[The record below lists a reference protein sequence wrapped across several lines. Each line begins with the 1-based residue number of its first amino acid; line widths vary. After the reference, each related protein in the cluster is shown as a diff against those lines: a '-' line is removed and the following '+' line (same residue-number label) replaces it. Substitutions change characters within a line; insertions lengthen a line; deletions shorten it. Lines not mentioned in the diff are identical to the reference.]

1 MIRKVP
7 SRFWSAALF
16 GVMLAMSASSAVAQ
30 SKPIQLSLVTPIQIV
45 PEDQAIGGFRFNLV
59 YGRNAAMTGLDI
71 GLVNH
76 TRPGGVQGVQFGIV
90 GLSDGDFTGWQANW
104 VNITEA
110 AMQGVQTGLFNSED
124 SGEGLQWGVVNMAD
138 FHNGLQLS
146 LVNYARTLKGVQI
159 GIVNIIKE
167 GGAFPVFPIV
177 NWSFE

>member
-1 MIRKVP
+1 MISNMT
-7 SRFWSAALF
+7 SRFRLAALF

-45 PEDQAIGGFRFNLV
+45 PEDQAISGFRFNLI

-76 TRPGGVQGVQFGIV
+76 TRPGGVEGVQFGIL
-90 GLSDGDFTGWQANW
+90 GLSEGGFTGWQANW

-110 AMQGVQTGLFNSED
+110 AMKGVQTGLYNSEG
-124 SGEGLQWGVVNMAD
+124 SGEGLQWGFVNTAD

-146 LVNYARTLKGVQI
+146 FVNYARTLNGVQI
-159 GIVNIIKE
+159 GLVNIIKE
-167 GGAFPVFPIV
+167 GGAFPIFPIV